1 MSSTRLEIR
10 EDPKV
15 AALLPPIRP
24 LPSDSAFNEL
34 LRCQSCHYRVLQNG
48 SLLKNLSSRTR
59 QTNNCC
65 SSVHCTRIDEIVYLR
80 QCKSGQSFCQCDKW
94 IWIWRQSD
102 DPLRRSCTLT
112 TVNNNISNPH
122 YSEPSWT
129 AEGKLESI
137 VLINSTRGSIK
148 EKVFKRTGHQ
158 VDDRKNHKLVHF
170 SPSRALKPWRS
181 SLIEDVPLIPASERG
196 TLESF
201 VDSTTD
207 SAGKNNCRVP
217 WLGRNTRRS
226 RFLRWFCSC
235 NSPDPHSPDSSKDF
249 SICGLARNDKTN
261 SRLPTVTKRRRS
273 VTKSFVELKPTSVQR
288 IWLIRPFRCT
298 QSHKE
303 DI

>member
-1 MSSTRLEIR
+1 M
-10 EDPKV
+10 
-15 AALLPPIRP
+15 
-24 LPSDSAFNEL
+24 
-34 LRCQSCHYRVLQNG
+34 
-48 SLLKNLSSRTR
+48 
-59 QTNNCC
+59 
-65 SSVHCTRIDEIVYLR
+65 
-80 QCKSGQSFCQCDKW
+80 
-94 IWIWRQSD
+94 
-102 DPLRRSCTLT
+102 
-112 TVNNNISNPH
+112 
-122 YSEPSWT
+122 
-129 AEGKLESI
+129 
-137 VLINSTRGSIK
+137 INSTRRSIK

-170 SPSRALKPWRS
+170 SRSRALKPWRS

-217 WLGRNTRRS
+217 WFGRNTRRS
-226 RFLRWFCSC
+226 RFFRWFCSC
-235 NSPDPHSPDSSKDF
+235 NSPDPHSPDSSKVC

-298 QSHKE
+298 QSHKTSHLQVIPRKSRSTTICGSAGRHLIDDRAILKSLDRFSPHQE
-303 DI
+303 DSGSGGNRSSFLNRNGWTFSIS